1 MRTLNGQFMSKRK
14 QNFLFLVGLALAI
27 WLFSALIGQGIE
39 NEKAVNAHTCAVWG
53 YAPDCKT
60 PLNK

>member
-27 WLFSALIGQGIE
+27 WLFSALIGQGVKN
-39 NEKAVNAHTCAVWG
+39 NEATNAHNCAVYG
-53 YAPDCKT
+53 YEPDCKT
-60 PLNK
+60 PLEK